1 MPIRNTTAQWGLVS
15 QLFHWIIVVLI
26 VVQFVYGYKAYFATG
41 FAKLA
46 PVVTHKSWGMTILG
60 LAVLRL
66 VWRLFSGPTPR
77 LPDTLK
83 PWERAAAHVT
93 HYGLYI
99 LLFAM
104 PLVGWIASSARSFP
118 VSWFGLVQLP
128 DLVGSNRPLY
138 DVLMTAHFWM
148 SWVLVAIAGLH
159 VAAAIKHHF
168 ILRDDV
174 LRRMLPFTSLR
185 ARGQP

>member
-15 QLFHWIIVVLI
+15 QLLHWIIVVLI
-26 VVQFVYGYKAYFATG
+26 VVQFIFGYKAYFATG
-41 FAKLA
+41 LAKLA
-46 PVVTHKSWGMTILG
+46 PVVTHKSWGITILG

-66 VWRLFSGPTPR
+66 IWRLFNTNPP
-77 LPDTLK
+77 LPNDLK

-104 PLVGWIASSARSFP
+104 PLTGWIASSARSFP
-118 VSWFGLVQLP
+118 VSWFGMVQLP

-138 DVLMTAHFWM
+138 DVLMTFHFWM
-148 SWVLVAIAGLH
+148 SWALVAIAVLH
-159 VAAAIKHHF
+159 IGAALKHHF
-168 ILRDDV
+168 ILKDDV
-174 LRRMLPFTSLR
+174 LRRMLPFTTLR
-185 ARGQP
+185 TRGQP